1 MCMCLCM
8 NVYFTCTYVY
18 MCVCVLKDWGDS
30 LVGKVLAGKRLDSQN
45 SNKKP
50 EAVSIYSPS
59 EQGMDGDVTERLWAS
74 QYSEQEQG
82 GRQD

>member
-1 MCMCLCM
+1 MCTSHVCM
-8 NVYFTCTYVY
+8 YVY

-30 LVGKVLAGKRLDSQN
+30 LVGKVLADKRLDSQN

-50 EAVSIYSPS
+50 EAVCIYSRS
-59 EQGMDGDVTERLWAS
+59 EQEMDGDMTERLWAS

-82 GRQD
+82 RRQDSHTQ